1 MRSGTQK
8 RLGRSV
14 IAAFLSIGLLLSAC
28 GSSSSKTTDTSAAPQ
43 SSVPD
48 TTAALETSSN
58 TGEGTPIVTAGAGPV
73 FPLTG
78 IATTDAAA
86 IARPA
91 LVVKI
96 DNHPLAR
103 PQSGLNE
110 ADIVFEENVEQ
121 LTRFAAIFQSGSSD
135 PVGPIRSGRTQDVAM
150 LGSLNRPLF
159 AWSGGNA
166 RVTAAIAGSDL
177 RDLSALNQQRKSA
190 YFRSN
195 AKPAPH
201 NLYSKTSSLFAF
213 APADAGPPPAQFTY
227 RDEGTVSAGDA
238 VAGVNLSMDGV
249 KVAWEWD
256 APTQLFLRSS
266 DGKAHRDAVD
276 NAQVST
282 NNVVVLYVDYKPSPA
297 DFKSPEAQTIGK
309 GIALVFSDGKVMKA
323 TWSRTDRLQP
333 FVLKDSAGS
342 VVALT
347 PGRTFVELARADS
360 AAPVPAGTDMKSV
373 RFP

>member
-1 MRSGTQK
+1 MKSSTQK
-8 RLGRSV
+8 RLGRGR
-14 IAAFLSIGLLLSAC
+14 IAAFLSISLLVSAC
-28 GSSSSKTTDTSAAPQ
+28 GSSSSKPSDSSAAPP
-43 SSVPD
+43 SSAPD
-48 TTAALETSSN
+48 TTSVDTTST
-58 TGEGTPIVTAGAGPV
+58 TGEATPVVTTAAGPV

-78 IATTDAAA
+78 IATSDAQA

-121 LTRFAAIFQSGSSD
+121 LTRFAAVFQSGSSD

-150 LGSLNRPLF
+150 LASLNRPLF

-166 RVTAAIAGSDL
+166 RVTAAISASDL
-177 RDLSALNQQRKSA
+177 RDLSALTQKHKPA

-195 AKPAPH
+195 AKSAPH
-201 NLYSKTSSLFAF
+201 NLYSKTASLFAF

-227 RDEGTVSAGDA
+227 RADGAASAGDA

-249 KVAWEWD
+249 KVAWQWD
-256 APTQLFLRSS
+256 APTELFLRSS
-266 DGKAHRDAVD
+266 DGKPHRDAVD
-276 NAQVST
+276 NAQLST

-297 DFKSPEAQTIGK
+297 DFKSPEAQTIGT
-309 GIALVFSDGKVMKA
+309 GNALVFSDGKVVKA

-333 FVLKDSAGS
+333 FALKDSAGS

-347 PGRTFVELARADS
+347 PGRTFVELGRADS
-360 AAPVPAGTDMKSV
+360 AAPVPAGADMKSV

>member
-1 MRSGTQK
+1 MKSDTQK
-8 RLGRSV
+8 RLGRGGL
-14 IAAFLSIGLLLSAC
+14 AAFISIGLLLSAC
-28 GSSSSKTTDTSAAPQ
+28 GSSSSKTADSSVAPQ
-43 SSVPD
+43 SSAPD
-48 TTAALETSSN
+48 TTAADSTTT
-58 TGEGTPIVTAGAGPV
+58 TGDGIAVASTVASAV

-78 IATTDAAA
+78 IATTDTQA

-121 LTRFAAIFQSGSSD
+121 LTRFAAVFQSGSSD

-166 RVTAAIAGSDL
+166 RVTAAIAASDL
-177 RDLSALNQQRKSA
+177 RDLSALTQQHKAA
-190 YFRSN
+190 YFRSK
-195 AKPAPH
+195 AKKAPH
-201 NLYSKTSSLFAF
+201 DLYSKTASLFAF

-227 RDEGTVSAGDA
+227 RADGVVSAGDA
-238 VAGVNLSMDGV
+238 VAGLNLSMDGV
-249 KVAWEWD
+249 KVAWVWD
-256 APTQLFLRSS
+256 AATKLFLRSS
-266 DGKAHRDAVD
+266 DGKAHRDASD
-276 NAQVST
+276 NAQLST
-282 NNVVVLYVDYKPSPA
+282 NNVVVLYVSYKPSPA

-309 GIALVFSDGKVMKA
+309 GNALVFSDGKVVKA
-323 TWSRTDRLQP
+323 TWSRTDRLQS
-333 FVLKDSAGS
+333 FVLKDSADN

-347 PGRTFVELARADS
+347 PGRTFVELGRADS

>member
-1 MRSGTQK
+1 MKSTTRK
-8 RLGRSV
+8 RLGRGST
-14 IAAFLSIGLLLSAC
+14 AALIGLGLLLSAC
-28 GSSSSKTTDTSAAPQ
+28 GSSSSKTSDSSAPPQ
-43 SSVPD
+43 SSAPD
-48 TTAALETSSN
+48 TTVVVTTS
-58 TGEGTPIVTAGAGPV
+58 TPVEGTPIITAAAGPV

-78 IATTDAAA
+78 IATADNQA

-121 LTRFAAIFQSGSSD
+121 LTRFAAVFQSGSSD

-166 RVTAAIAGSDL
+166 RVTAAIAASDL
-177 RDLSALNQQRKSA
+177 RDLSALSQQNKSA
-190 YFRSN
+190 YFRSKAN
-195 AKPAPH
+195 PAPH
-201 NLYSKTSSLFAF
+201 NLYSKTGSLFAF
-213 APADAGPPPAQFTY
+213 APADAVPPPAQFTY
-227 RDEGTVSAGDA
+227 RAAGTASAGDA

-249 KVAWEWD
+249 KVAWVWD
-256 APTQLFLRSS
+256 APTKLFLRSS
-266 DGKAHRDAVD
+266 DGKPHRDAVD
-276 NAQVST
+276 NAQLST

-309 GIALVFSDGKVMKA
+309 GNALVFSDGKVVKA

-333 FVLKDSAGS
+333 FALKDSAGS

-347 PGRTFVELARADS
+347 PGRTFVELGRADS
-360 AAPVPAGTDMKSV
+360 AAPVPAGADMKSV

>member
-1 MRSGTQK
+1 MKSTTRK
-8 RLGRSV
+8 RLGRGST
-14 IAAFLSIGLLLSAC
+14 AALIGLGLLLSAC
-28 GSSSSKTTDTSAAPQ
+28 GSSSSKTSDSSAPPQ
-43 SSVPD
+43 SSAPD
-48 TTAALETSSN
+48 TTVVVTTS
-58 TGEGTPIVTAGAGPV
+58 TPVEGTPIITAAAGPV

-78 IATTDAAA
+78 IATADNQA

-121 LTRFAAIFQSGSSD
+121 LTRFAAVFQSGSSD

-166 RVTAAIAGSDL
+166 RVTAAIAASDL
-177 RDLSALNQQRKSA
+177 RDLSALSQQNKSA
-190 YFRSN
+190 YFRSKAN
-195 AKPAPH
+195 PAPH
-201 NLYSKTSSLFAF
+201 NLYSKTGSLFAF

-227 RDEGTVSAGDA
+227 RAAGTASAGDA

-249 KVAWEWD
+249 KVAWVWD
-256 APTQLFLRSS
+256 APTKLFLRSS
-266 DGKAHRDAVD
+266 DGKPHRDAVD
-276 NAQVST
+276 NAQLST

-309 GIALVFSDGKVMKA
+309 GNALVFSDGKVVKA

-333 FVLKDSAGS
+333 FALKDSAGS

-347 PGRTFVELARADS
+347 PGRTFVELGRADS
-360 AAPVPAGTDMKSV
+360 AAPVPAGADMKSV

>member
-1 MRSGTQK
+1 MKSDTQK
-8 RLGRSV
+8 RLGRGGL
-14 IAAFLSIGLLLSAC
+14 AAFISIGLLLSAC
-28 GSSSSKTTDTSAAPQ
+28 GSSSSKTADSSVAPQ
-43 SSVPD
+43 SSAPD
-48 TTAALETSSN
+48 TTAADSTTT
-58 TGEGTPIVTAGAGPV
+58 TGDGIAVASTVASAV

-78 IATTDAAA
+78 IATTDTQA

-121 LTRFAAIFQSGSSD
+121 LTRFAAVFQSGSSD

-166 RVTAAIAGSDL
+166 RVTAAIAASDL
-177 RDLSALNQQRKSA
+177 RDLSALTQKHKPA

-195 AKPAPH
+195 AKSAPH
-201 NLYSKTSSLFAF
+201 DLYSKTASLFAF

-227 RDEGTVSAGDA
+227 RADGVVSAGDA
-238 VAGVNLSMDGV
+238 VAGLNLSMDGV
-249 KVAWEWD
+249 KVAWVWD
-256 APTQLFLRSS
+256 AATKLFLRSS
-266 DGKAHRDAVD
+266 DGKAHRDASD
-276 NAQVST
+276 NAQLST
-282 NNVVVLYVDYKPSPA
+282 NNVVVLYVSYKPSPA

-309 GIALVFSDGKVMKA
+309 GNALVFSDGKVVKA

-333 FVLKDSAGS
+333 FVLKDSADN

-347 PGRTFVELARADS
+347 PGRTFVELGRADS

>member
-1 MRSGTQK
+1 MKSTTRK
-8 RLGRSV
+8 RLGRGST
-14 IAAFLSIGLLLSAC
+14 AALIGLGLLLSAC
-28 GSSSSKTTDTSAAPQ
+28 GSSSSKTSDSSAPPQ
-43 SSVPD
+43 SSAPD
-48 TTAALETSSN
+48 TTVVVTTS
-58 TGEGTPIVTAGAGPV
+58 TPVEGTPIITAAAGPV

-78 IATTDAAA
+78 IATADNQA

-121 LTRFAAIFQSGSSD
+121 LTRFAAVFQSGSSD

-166 RVTAAIAGSDL
+166 RVTAAIAASDL
-177 RDLSALNQQRKSA
+177 RDLSALSQQHKSA
-190 YFRSN
+190 YFRSKAN
-195 AKPAPH
+195 PAPH
-201 NLYSKTSSLFAF
+201 NLYSKTGSLFAF

-227 RDEGTVSAGDA
+227 RAAGTASAGDA

-249 KVAWEWD
+249 KVAWVWD
-256 APTQLFLRSS
+256 APTKLFLRSS
-266 DGKAHRDAVD
+266 DGKPHRDAVD
-276 NAQVST
+276 NAQLST

-309 GIALVFSDGKVMKA
+309 GNALVFSDGKVVKA

-333 FVLKDSAGS
+333 FALKDSAGS

-347 PGRTFVELARADS
+347 PGRTFVELGRADS
-360 AAPVPAGTDMKSV
+360 AAPVPAGADMKSV

>member
-1 MRSGTQK
+1 MKSSTQK
-8 RLGRSV
+8 RVGRSGV
-14 IAAFLSIGLLLSAC
+14 AAFASISLLLSAC
-28 GSSSSKTTDTSAAPQ
+28 GSSSSKTTDTSAAAQ

-48 TTAALETSSN
+48 TTTVDTTST
-58 TGEGTPIVTAGAGPV
+58 TGEGTPVITAAAGPV

-78 IATTDAAA
+78 IATNDTQA
-86 IARPA
+86 IARSA

-121 LTRFAAIFQSGSSD
+121 LTRFAAVFQSGSSD

-166 RVTAAIAGSDL
+166 RVTAAISASDL
-177 RDLSALNQQRKSA
+177 RDLSALSQQHKSA

-195 AKPAPH
+195 AKSAPH

-227 RDEGTVSAGDA
+227 RADGTASSGDA
-238 VAGVNLSMDGV
+238 VAGLNLSMDGV
-249 KVAWEWD
+249 KVAWVWD
-256 APTQLFLRSS
+256 APTKLFLRSS

-276 NAQVST
+276 NAQLST
-282 NNVVVLYVDYKPSPA
+282 NNVVVLYVEYKPSPA

-309 GIALVFSDGKVMKA
+309 GNALVFSDGKVVKA
-323 TWSRTDRLQP
+323 TWSRSDRLAP

-342 VVALT
+342 VVGLT
-347 PGRTFVELARADS
+347 PGRTFVELGRADS
-360 AAPVPAGTDMKSV
+360 AAPVPAGAEMKSV
-373 RFP
+373 PFP

>member
-1 MRSGTQK
+1 MKSSTEK
-8 RLGRSV
+8 RLGRGR
-14 IAAFLSIGLLLSAC
+14 IAAFLSISLLVSAC
-28 GSSSSKTTDTSAAPQ
+28 GSSSSKPSDSSAAPP
-43 SSVPD
+43 SSAPD
-48 TTAALETSSN
+48 TTSVDTTST
-58 TGEGTPIVTAGAGPV
+58 TGEATPVVTTAAGPV

-78 IATTDAAA
+78 IATSDAQA

-121 LTRFAAIFQSGSSD
+121 LTRFAAVFQSGSSD

-150 LGSLNRPLF
+150 LASLNRPLF

-166 RVTAAIAGSDL
+166 RVTAAISASDL
-177 RDLSALNQQRKSA
+177 RDLSALTQKHKPA

-195 AKPAPH
+195 AKSAPH
-201 NLYSKTSSLFAF
+201 NLYSKTASLFAF

-227 RDEGTVSAGDA
+227 RADGAASAGDA
-238 VAGVNLSMDGV
+238 VAGVNLSMDGL
-249 KVAWEWD
+249 KVAWQWD
-256 APTQLFLRSS
+256 APTELFLRSS
-266 DGKAHRDAVD
+266 DGKPHRDAVD
-276 NAQVST
+276 NAQLST

-297 DFKSPEAQTIGK
+297 DFKSPEAQTIGT
-309 GIALVFSDGKVMKA
+309 GNALVFSDGKVVKA

-333 FVLKDSAGS
+333 FALKDSAGS

-347 PGRTFVELARADS
+347 PGRTFVELGRADS
-360 AAPVPAGTDMKSV
+360 AAPVPAGADMKSV